1 MDARH
6 DISRF
11 SIPLTVT
18 ALLLLASLA
27 YMPHTAADAL
37 RYSLAGQYLRFD
49 WLYGSPVLSKLA
61 AVLLLAVGPMMFYI
75 FDRRYPI
82 KLNVCF
88 PLLFSVFV
96 FSCRDALSLSPVHV
110 AAFFLTWAVYYS
122 FRASLET
129 YDADNPF
136 LSMLLLSTASLFFVP
151 LVWMAPLIAFLD
163 NNDSAQKGK
172 TVIGSVLGLLL
183 PMAFTVGI
191 HAMATGF
198 QDISEPVT
206 KYLEMAVDVDGGLP
220 QIQQSATALKV
231 LLMLVALIWASVL
244 FLTVFHT
251 LDVTA
256 ERCHMRCILY
266 GTWLAATALVFGNS
280 LDSLPWMLVLM
291 PLSFFLFAFFGKV
304 INTRIGI
311 FLLTLLLMA
320 IVAERVVTL
329 L

>member
-11 SIPLTVT
+11 SVPLSVA
-18 ALLLLASLA
+18 ALLLLASLVWL
-27 YMPHTAADAL
+27 PCTEVDSL

-49 WLYGSPVLSKLA
+49 WFYSIPALSKIA
-61 AVLLLAVGPMMFYI
+61 ALLLLAAFPRMFYI
-75 FDRRYPI
+75 FDRRYPL
-82 KLNVCF
+82 KLSASF
-88 PLLFSVFV
+88 PILFSVLV
-96 FSCRDALSLSPVHV
+96 LSCRDALSLSSIHI

-151 LVWMAPLIAFLD
+151 LVWMAPLIALLD

-172 TVIGSVLGLLL
+172 TIIGSILGLLL
-183 PMAFTVGI
+183 PIVFIVGI
-191 HAMATGF
+191 HTIATGF
-198 QDISEPVT
+198 TDILEPASR
-206 KYLEMAVDVDGGLP
+206 YLEMAVDIDLGLP
-220 QIQQSATALKV
+220 LVHQSATVLKV
-231 LLMLVALIWASVL
+231 LLLAVALIWASIL
-244 FLTVFHT
+244 FLTVFNT

-256 ERCHMRCILY
+256 ERCHIRCILY
-266 GTWLAATALVFGNS
+266 GIWLAATALVFGNS
-280 LDSLPWMLVLM
+280 LGSLPWMLALM

-304 INTRIGI
+304 THKRIGI
-311 FLLTLLLMA
+311 FLLTLLLMV